1 MVSLLDIV
9 PSVETVDVGGEK
21 IAVHGVSA
29 TGLAYLIRR
38 FPELLS
44 GGIGVEMLMSVGGEA
59 VAAVI
64 ACGCGYHG
72 NEVAEGKAASF
83 SLDVQADLLAA
94 ILRLTMPQ
102 GVGPFVEKL
111 AALKAAIVPAPAG
124 PPKAPV
130 DGMRIRSKKRSAEL
144 STDSSGPDTRPN
156 SSLQ

>member
-1 MVSLLDIV
+1 MVGLLDIV
-9 PSVETVDVGGEK
+9 PAAETVDVGGEK

-44 GGIGVEMLMSVGGEA
+44 GGISVEMLMSVGGDA

-64 ACGCGYHG
+64 ACGCGHPG
-72 NEVAEGKAASF
+72 NEAAEAVSASF

-111 AALKAAIVPAPAG
+111 AALKAAIIPAPAT

-130 DGMRIRSKKRSAEL
+130 DGMRIRSKKRSADL
-144 STDSSGPDTRPN
+144 STDSSAPDIRPN

>member
-64 ACGCGYHG
+64 ACGCGYLG
-72 NEVAEGKAASF
+72 NEDAEAKAASF

-111 AALKAAIVPAPAG
+111 SALGAVLAPAPATR
-124 PPKAPV
+124 APLE
-130 DGMRIRSKKRSAEL
+130 DGAMRIRAKKSPRPSA
-144 STDSSGPDTRPN
+144 DSPGMAV
-156 SSLQ
+156 Q